1 MTSKVDLR
9 NTVVAITGGGRGIGL
24 ATATVLAQRGARVAI
39 GDLDGDAARAA
50 ARQLGNDAVGLALDV
65 TQHSSFVSFLDN
77 VERELGP
84 LDILINNAGI
94 QHVGPFAEEDAAAT
108 AAQIAVNLGGV
119 LTGTKLALARMRPR
133 GRGHI
138 VNVAS
143 VAGKVAS
150 PGGSTYAATKH
161 GVVGLSESLRV
172 ELRGSGIA
180 VTMVLPAIIA
190 TEMADGL
197 TPARGVRP
205 VPPQAV
211 GDAIARA
218 VARGRGVDV
227 YVPGY
232 TGAINTALT
241 LMPRRLRDAILRA
254 MRADD
259 VLMKIDRGART
270 GYESR
275 IGTVE

>member
-1 MTSKVDLR
+1 
-9 NTVVAITGGGRGIGL
+9 
-24 ATATVLAQRGARVAI
+24 
-39 GDLDGDAARAA
+39 
-50 ARQLGNDAVGLALDV
+50 
-65 TQHSSFVSFLDN
+65 
-77 VERELGP
+77 
-84 LDILINNAGI
+84 
-94 QHVGPFAEEDAAAT
+94 
-108 AAQIAVNLGGV
+108 
-119 LTGTKLALARMRPR
+119 MRPR

-138 VNVAS
+138 INVAS

-150 PGGSTYAATKH
+150 PGGSTSAATKH

-172 ELRGSGIA
+172 ELRGSGLA
-180 VTMVLPAIIA
+180 VTIVLPAIIA

-211 GDAIARA
+211 GEAIARA

-241 LMPRRLRDAILRA
+241 VMPRRLRDAILRA

-259 VLMKIDRGART
+259 VLMKIDHGART

>member
-1 MTSKVDLR
+1 
-9 NTVVAITGGGRGIGL
+9 
-24 ATATVLAQRGARVAI
+24 
-39 GDLDGDAARAA
+39 
-50 ARQLGNDAVGLALDV
+50 
-65 TQHSSFVSFLDN
+65 
-77 VERELGP
+77 
-84 LDILINNAGI
+84 
-94 QHVGPFAEEDAAAT
+94 
-108 AAQIAVNLGGV
+108 
-119 LTGTKLALARMRPR
+119 
-133 GRGHI
+133 
-138 VNVAS
+138 
-143 VAGKVAS
+143 
-150 PGGSTYAATKH
+150 
-161 GVVGLSESLRV
+161 
-172 ELRGSGIA
+172 
-180 VTMVLPAIIA
+180 VLPAIIA

-211 GDAIARA
+211 GEAIARA
-218 VARGRGVDV
+218 VAQGRGVDV

-241 LMPRRLRDAILRA
+241 VMPRRLRDAILRA